1 MNIWQTAVSMAEQTP
16 ADRNR
21 YVDFLRAVSIL
32 VVIMGHWLI
41 ATAWWVDGELVTGHL
56 VAAQPELQWLTW
68 IFQVMPIF
76 FIVGG
81 YANAV
86 SLESADRKGTTY
98 AQWLNARINRLLTP
112 LLVLLVAWA
121 VISFGLQFAGVT
133 DATVQYLSRSA
144 LVPTWFLA
152 IYTMVVILAPAAYR
166 LWQKLGYGSV
176 VLFIALAVLTD
187 VLFFAFDLRWPAWAN
202 YFWVWLAVHQLGY
215 VWRDG
220 KHGSVGLR
228 IAIGVA
234 GFAILYALVSRGPYP
249 MAMVGS
255 PDEVSNSLPPK
266 ITLIALGL
274 FQFGLL
280 LAIEGPMR
288 RVLSNVKTWA
298 ATVLINSMIM
308 SIYLWHITVMLA
320 IGGVMYA
327 LDGFG
332 FGLEPGNTAWWQSRP
347 LWLAVLWVGLVPVGL
362 LMSPLERVKASSAR
376 PAWRQISGA
385 VFMCLGIALL
395 ALWGFAGAPKAGFDL
410 AAFACVVVG
419 ALLAGL
425 VTLPGRA
432 QAYN

>member
-166 LWQKLGYGSV
+166 LWQKLG
-176 VLFIALAVLTD
+176 
-187 VLFFAFDLRWPAWAN
+187 
-202 YFWVWLAVHQLGY
+202 
-215 VWRDG
+215 
-220 KHGSVGLR
+220 
-228 IAIGVA
+228 
-234 GFAILYALVSRGPYP
+234 
-249 MAMVGS
+249 
-255 PDEVSNSLPPK
+255 
-266 ITLIALGL
+266 
-274 FQFGLL
+274 
-280 LAIEGPMR
+280 
-288 RVLSNVKTWA
+288 
-298 ATVLINSMIM
+298 
-308 SIYLWHITVMLA
+308 
-320 IGGVMYA
+320 
-327 LDGFG
+327 
-332 FGLEPGNTAWWQSRP
+332 
-347 LWLAVLWVGLVPVGL
+347 
-362 LMSPLERVKASSAR
+362 
-376 PAWRQISGA
+376 
-385 VFMCLGIALL
+385 
-395 ALWGFAGAPKAGFDL
+395 
-410 AAFACVVVG
+410 
-419 ALLAGL
+419 
-425 VTLPGRA
+425 
-432 QAYN
+432 